1 MVTIGAALVEIGYEI
16 QVFSLKDGPARFA
29 WINLRV
35 PVTVIQKCDKSYNA
49 MDWLNFNG
57 IIVSSLEAKH
67 AFSCFLQEPFKSLPL
82 LWVVHENALA
92 YRSRQYVANGQTELL
107 NDWSRVFNRS
117 TVVVFPNYVL
127 PVICMRLVIFVFII
141 ENS

>member
-67 AFSCFLQEPFKSLPL
+67 AFSWSLSSRCLFYGSFMKMHL
-82 LWVVHENALA
+82 LI
-92 YRSRQYVANGQTELL
+92 GQGNMLL
-107 NDWSRVFNRS
+107 MGKL
-117 TVVVFPNYVL
+117 NY
-127 PVICMRLVIFVFII
+127 
-141 ENS
+141 